1 MKKLFHLISILF
13 LITSCHSQQEHSVK
27 NAIQDDSLTL
37 LTTEGMNGDCL
48 FLERPIYY
56 INENYVVYQ
65 DCKIRKILYADVST
79 LKRIGF
85 INVEGLALDKNGVYI
100 NGNFVAT
107 DTAGFTFLGNNGKDL
122 LWKTNTTVYKNTTV
136 LSEIIASE
144 FTNLWDK
151 SKDFRSAIYFKD
163 NQFIYYFDKK
173 VDGADVATSDLVDND
188 NRLFYDKNYLYRDG
202 KIEIFEGEPLFYVN
216 NTLKKTATKVLYQGK
231 SVPNIDQKTLIGLSR
246 NYARDKNNVYCNAF
260 GSGIEILPIN
270 KADFKNIKVW
280 DHTNSAYISDGKNL
294 FYYSTIFPKNEFDVA
309 SFGTFGFTDFCYDK
323 NGVYTRQYDNKL
335 EKVFYEKFPF
345 KYSNP
350 VSSKNLQIT
359 EGSNLYVYYKNQ
371 AYQEGTKTLFENLT
385 PNQIELTKKRQNSFR
400 LTKHNGN
407 TSLKT
412 TFEGNL
418 YKIDDAVYDDN
429 KKMSVDAATF
439 QRLGFDNYFIDKS
452 SVYKYNREKGLQVLD
467 YADAKTARNFNGFIV
482 DKNYLYSND
491 TRVIKSDN
499 LEVLASYPGYR
510 LGCGLDTAPSS
521 NFYLFRNA
529 EGFWWVKMSDVI
541 TIRFLGKNLDTSL
554 SPLFENLEISKK

>member
-1 MKKLFHLISILF
+1 MKKLFYFISFSF

-27 NAIQDDSLTL
+27 NATQDDSLTL
-37 LTTEGMNGDCL
+37 LTTEGINGGCL

-79 LKRIGF
+79 FTRIGF
-85 INVEGLALDKNGVYI
+85 INEEGLALDKNGVYI

-107 DTAGFTFLGNNGKDL
+107 DTAGFSFLGRNGKDI

-136 LSEIIASE
+136 LPEIIASE

-163 NQFIYYFDKK
+163 NQSIYYFDKK
-173 VDGADVATSDLVDND
+173 VETADLATTDLVYND
-188 NRLFYDKNYLYRDG
+188 SRLFYDKNYMYRDG
-202 KIEIFEGEPLFYVN
+202 KIDTFEGEPLFYVN
-216 NTLKKTATKVLYQGK
+216 NTLKKTATKVLYQEK
-231 SVPNIDQKTLIGLSR
+231 VVPNIDVKTLIGLSR

-294 FYYSTIFPKNEFDVA
+294 FYYNTVLSKNELDVY

-323 NGVYTRQYDNKL
+323 NGVYTRRYDDKL
-335 EKVFYEKFPF
+335 EKVFYEKFSF
-345 KYSNP
+345 KYSDP

-385 PNQIELTKKRQNSFR
+385 TDQIELTKKRLNAFR

-407 TSLKT
+407 TVLKT

-418 YKIDDAVYDDN
+418 YKIDDAIYYDD
-429 KKMSVDAATF
+429 KKMSADAATF
-439 QRLGFDNYFIDKS
+439 KRLGFDNYFIDKNF
-452 SVYKYNREKGLQVLD
+452 VFKYNREKGLEVLN
-467 YADAKTARNFNGFIV
+467 YIDAETARDFNGFVV
-482 DKNYLYSND
+482 DKNYLYSNG

-499 LEVLASYPGYR
+499 LEILASYPGYR
-510 LGCGLDTAPSS
+510 LGCGLDPAPSS
-521 NFYLFRNA
+521 NFYLFRNV

-541 TIRFLGKNLDTSL
+541 TVRFLGKNFDTSL
-554 SPLFENLEISKK
+554 SPLFENLEIPKK

>member
-37 LTTEGMNGDCL
+37 LTTEGINGGCL

-65 DCKIRKILYADVST
+65 DCKIRKILYADAST
-79 LKRIGF
+79 FKRIGF
-85 INVEGLALDKNGVYI
+85 TNVDGLALDKNGVYI

-107 DTAGFTFLGNNGKDL
+107 DTTGFTFLGNNGKDL

-136 LSEIIASE
+136 LPEIIASE

-173 VDGADVATSDLVDND
+173 VDGADLATSDLVDND

-202 KIEIFEGEPLFYVN
+202 KIETFEGEPLFYVN

-260 GSGIEILPIN
+260 GSNIEVLPFN
-270 KADFKNIKVW
+270 KLDFKNIKVW

-294 FYYSTIFPKNEFDVA
+294 FYYSTIFPKNEFDVG

-335 EKVFYEKFPF
+335 EKLFYEKFPF
-345 KYSNP
+345 KYSDA

-371 AYQEGTKTLFENLT
+371 AYQEGTKTLFENLS
-385 PNQIELTKKRQNSFR
+385 PNQIELTKKRQSGFR
-400 LTKHNGN
+400 LIKHNGN
-407 TSLKT
+407 TLLKT

-418 YKIDDAVYDDN
+418 YKIDGAVYDDN

-541 TIRFLGKNLDTSL
+541 AIRFLGKNLDTSL

>member
-56 INENYVVYQ
+56 INENYEVYQ

-79 LKRIGF
+79 FKRIGF

-107 DTAGFTFLGNNGKDL
+107 DTAEFTFLGNNGKDI

-136 LSEIIASE
+136 LPEIIASE

-163 NQFIYYFDKK
+163 KQFIYYFDKK
-173 VDGADVATSDLVDND
+173 VDGADLATSDLVDND

-202 KIEIFEGEPLFYVN
+202 KIETFEGEPLFYVN
-216 NTLKKTATKVLYQGK
+216 NALKKTATKVLYQGK
-231 SVPNIDQKTLIGLSR
+231 AIPNIDVKTLIGLSR

-260 GSGIEILPIN
+260 GSNIEILPIN
-270 KADFKNIKVW
+270 KLDFKNIKVW

-294 FYYSTIFPKNEFDVA
+294 FYYSTIFPKNELDVA
-309 SFGTFGFTDFCYDK
+309 SFGTFGFTDLCYDK

-345 KYSNP
+345 KYSDP

-385 PNQIELTKKRQNSFR
+385 PNQIELTKKRQSGFQ

-407 TSLKT
+407 TLLKT

-418 YKIDDAVYDDN
+418 YKIGDAVYDDN

-467 YADAKTARNFNGFIV
+467 YIDAKTARNFNGFIV
-482 DKNYLYSND
+482 DKIDLYSND
-491 TRVIKSDN
+491 TRIIKSDN
-499 LEVLASYPGYR
+499 LEILASYPGYR

-529 EGFWWVKMSDVI
+529 EGFWWVKISDVI

>member
-107 DTAGFTFLGNNGKDL
+107 DTAGFTFLENNGKDL

-371 AYQEGTKTLFENLT
+371 AYQEGTKTIFENLT